1 MRYITFVVYL
11 KGGDFF
17 MSFTY
22 MMEILKEE
30 HKGRIIFCN
39 NGSFYVAIGNDA
51 ILLNEVLN
59 LKLSCMK
66 EGLCKVGFPIEA
78 LEKYTELLIKT
89 GYSFVIYD
97 FNSEKEDLVIIISCL
112 GKRINEETEKN
123 KCYCCSRNKRKSK
136 KLDKYT
142 RALVKM
148 YEQEERE
155 IREQRK
161 RKREEK
167 EKKELEKEEKKLKNK
182 ILKLKNGE

>member
-1 MRYITFVVYL
+1 
-11 KGGDFF
+11 
-17 MSFTY
+17 

-30 HKGRIIFCN
+30 HKGRIVLCN
-39 NGSFYVAIGNDA
+39 NGSFYIAIGNDA
-51 ILLNEVLN
+51 VLLNKVLG
-59 LKLSCMK
+59 LKLSCM
-66 EGLCKVGFPIEA
+66 GIGICKVGFPIES

-142 RALVKM
+142 RALVKI
-148 YEQEERE
+148 YEQEERKNK
-155 IREQRK
+155 RTKKTKKR
-161 RKREEK
+161 RKREK
-167 EKKELEKEEKKLKNK
+167 RIRK
-182 ILKLKNGE
+182 

>member
-1 MRYITFVVYL
+1 
-11 KGGDFF
+11 
-17 MSFTY
+17 
-22 MMEILKEE
+22 MMEVLKEE
-30 HKGRIIFCN
+30 HKGRIVLCN
-39 NGSFYVAIGNDA
+39 NGSFYIAIGNDA
-51 ILLNEVLN
+51 VLLNKVLG
-59 LKLSCMK
+59 LKLSCM
-66 EGLCKVGFPIEA
+66 GIGICKVGFPIES

-112 GKRINEETEKN
+112 GKRINEEIEKN
-123 KCYCCSRNKRKSK
+123 KCYCCNRNKRKSK

-167 EKKELEKEEKKLKNK
+167 EKKELENEEEKLKNK